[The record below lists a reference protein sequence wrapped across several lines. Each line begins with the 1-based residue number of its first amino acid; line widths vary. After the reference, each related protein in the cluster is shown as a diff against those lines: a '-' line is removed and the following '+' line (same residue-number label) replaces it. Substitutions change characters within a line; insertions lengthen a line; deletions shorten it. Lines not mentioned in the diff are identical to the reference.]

1 MKAWLLVMFASFQV
15 SAMSL
20 DETLRVAIQAFELEG
35 NVCSKPLVKEPSYLA
50 DVGKVVFER
59 PVLSG
64 DKDTACANCHLDN
77 KALTDGLPL
86 AIGVGGDR

>member
-35 NVCSKPLVKEPSYLA
+35 NVCSKPLVKEPRIWQMWA
-50 DVGKVVFER
+50 KWF
-59 PVLSG
+59 
-64 DKDTACANCHLDN
+64 
-77 KALTDGLPL
+77 LTPCVEWG
-86 AIGVGGDR
+86 